1 VLPSEQSLAALRRLA
16 PATTATKPFLG
27 IGDPVLTGPPTARP
41 QARGVLSAANRPDA
55 VFRNGQ
61 ADLRA
66 LRELMPLPDT
76 AQELRIIAKVLGASN
91 DALLLR
97 ADASEA
103 RFKKAR
109 LEDYRV
115 IHFATHGLIAGE
127 LSGLDEP
134 ALVLTP
140 PQTQSDLDDGLLTAS
155 EVAALN
161 LAADWVVLSACN
173 TASGTASGAE
183 ALSGL
188 ARAFFYA
195 GARGLLVSHWAVNS
209 EAAVGLT
216 TKTFAALAAEPAIGR
231 AEAFRRTM
239 LAMIDAGR
247 PPSYWAP
254 FVIVGEGAGSK

>member
-1 VLPSEQSLAALRRLA
+1 
-16 PATTATKPFLG
+16 
-27 IGDPVLTGPPTARP
+27 
-41 QARGVLSAANRPDA
+41 VLSAANRPDA